1 MNKLAGRIV
10 GILLV
15 VAAAIYLVVT
25 RPVQLG
31 LDLKG
36 GTQLTL
42 QAQPTE
48 QVPEIT
54 PQVMLGLEAVL
65 EQRVNGFGVSDTV
78 LQISGDDRLFIQL
91 PGVDDPDRAIGVLQ
105 DTAQLEFRAQRLGES
120 IPFPDRD
127 TGEYP
132 LTPEDIERIFEPTQL
147 TGAQLQGSAIL
158 SPQST
163 NNSNWG
169 VEIRFDR
176 DGATTFANITRE
188 LAGTG
193 RSLGIFL
200 DGTLLSAPGINAE
213 RNPNGIVGGVASIT
227 GQFTV
232 DEARDLSVKLEA
244 GALPV
249 PVEVIE
255 NRTVGATLGAASVKR
270 SLIAGLGGLT
280 LTFGYMLIYYRVPG
294 LMASIALLVYAL
306 VTFAVFQLFGVTLTL
321 PGIAGFILSIGI
333 AVDANVLIFERTR
346 EELRSGKSVYKS
358 VEEGFSRALASILDS
373 NVTTLLAC
381 LVLFWLGTGL
391 VRGFALTLAI
401 GILVSFFTALTC
413 TRTFLL
419 ILLANS
425 SWRKAELFGVKQSP
439 A

>member
-1 MNKLAGRIV
+1 MNKLAGRII

-25 RPVQLG
+25 KPVQLG
-31 LDLKG
+31 LDLQG

-48 QVPEIT
+48 QVPDIT

-91 PGVDDPDRAIGVLQ
+91 PGVDDPDRAIDVLQ
-105 DTAQLEFRAQRLGES
+105 DTAQLEFRSQIFGQS
-120 IPFPDRD
+120 IPRPDRE

-132 LTPEDIERIFEPTQL
+132 LSPEDIEQIFEPARL
-147 TGAQLQGSAIL
+147 TGAQLQSATIL

-163 NNSNWG
+163 NNGNWG

-176 DGATTFANITRE
+176 EGASTFADITRE

-193 RSLGIFL
+193 RGLGIFL
-200 DGTLLSAPGINAE
+200 DGNLISAPGVNAE
-213 RNPNGIVGGVASIT
+213 QNPNGIIGGVASIT

-232 DEARDLSVKLEA
+232 DEARDLAVKLEA

-280 LTFGYMLIYYRVPG
+280 LTFGYMLVYYRVPG
-294 LMASIALLVYAL
+294 FMASIALLIYAL
-306 VTFAVFQLFGVTLTL
+306 VTFSIFQLFGVTLTL

-381 LVLFWLGTGL
+381 LVLFSLGTGL
-391 VRGFALTLAI
+391 VKGFALTLAI

-419 ILLANS
+419 VLMSNS
-425 SWRKAELFGVKQSP
+425 SWRKAELFGVKQTP